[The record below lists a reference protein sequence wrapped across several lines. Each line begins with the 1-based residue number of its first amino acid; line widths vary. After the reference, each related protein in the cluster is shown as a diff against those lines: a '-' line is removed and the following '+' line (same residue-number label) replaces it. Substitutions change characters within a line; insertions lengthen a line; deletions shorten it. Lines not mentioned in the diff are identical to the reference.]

1 MAVKTKG
8 GGAAMKREH
17 QPGAPK
23 TTSQGQGKRSKPNH
37 GRKKLRGQ
45 GKG

>member
-17 QPGAPK
+17 QSGAPK
-23 TTSQGQGKRSKPNH
+23 LTKQGNGKRSKPSH
-37 GRKKLRGQ
+37 GRKLSRGQ
-45 GKG
+45 GHA